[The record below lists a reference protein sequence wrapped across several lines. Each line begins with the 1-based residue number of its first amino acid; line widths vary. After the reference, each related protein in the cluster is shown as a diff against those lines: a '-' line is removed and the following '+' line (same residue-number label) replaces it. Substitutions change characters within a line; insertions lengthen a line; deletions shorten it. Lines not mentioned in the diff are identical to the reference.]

1 MQQVVGHDLV
11 SFDGTIRVEVSG
23 VLRKKR
29 PGRVRLK
36 GSKGARG
43 VKRGTPLILDLPGI
57 RFTKHHVRARVI
69 DDLCSVAACLAV
81 VDRLRK
87 ARWKGT
93 VGFLFTRA
101 EEVGF
106 VSAMGWVRSTRYP
119 KSTVIVNLETSVA
132 LPHTPQG
139 KGPIV
144 RVGDYSSTFDPEI
157 TLALRDA
164 ATGLPHQ
171 RALMDGGN
179 CEATVF
185 RLAGFRAG
193 ALCLPTKNIHN
204 HRPGGG
210 MGLEYVH
217 KDDVENLVRLLVR
230 FARNFAGLDP
240 AARLR
245 KRLDGLWRKYRKA
258 L

>member
-1 MQQVVGHDLV
+1 M
-11 SFDGTIRVEVSG
+11 
-23 VLRKKR
+23 
-29 PGRVRLK
+29 
-36 GSKGARG
+36 
-43 VKRGTPLILDLPGI
+43 
-57 RFTKHHVRARVI
+57 RARVI
-69 DDLCSVAACLAV
+69 DDLCSVAVCLAV

-93 VGFLFTRA
+93 LGFLFTRA

-106 VSAMGWVRSTRYP
+106 VGATGWVRTTRYP
-119 KSTVIVNLETSVA
+119 KSTVIINLETSRA
-132 LPHTPQG
+132 LPHTRQG
-139 KGPIV
+139 AGPIV
-144 RVGDYSSTFDPEI
+144 RVGDFSSTFDPGV

-164 ATGLPHQ
+164 ARGLPHQ

-185 RLAGFRAG
+185 TLAGFSAG

-204 HRPGGG
+204 HKPRGG

-230 FARNFAGLDP
+230 FARNHSMRSAR
-240 AARLR
+240 ARLG
-245 KRLDGLWRKYRKA
+245 KRLDAYWRKYRKA